1 MKTVLNE
8 LIDEEQTGF
17 LKNRQILTTIRTS
30 IDISKHTKNLQGYL
44 IISLEFEKCF
54 DKIEY
59 TAIRSF

>member
-8 LIDEEQTGF
+8 LIDEEQTRF

-44 IISLEFEKCF
+44 ISLEFEKCF